1 MSDEQTEI
9 GRVLNANTSYYPTLL
24 NRRKF
29 ALISIPYY
37 IFAFLLYDVLYPEI
51 CEDFI
56 YLYLISPLVYH
67 LLPLDLISTERPT
80 LFSSLDHLA
89 KRSHIPDI
97 LSLLIVLNNHLLS
110 QLNSLKLFHSLRRET
125 PDFVRVQVLIKDI
138 IAIEG
143 MDQLVVRHLE
153 LLAV

>member
-1 MSDEQTEI
+1 MSDEQTKI
-9 GRVLNANTSYYPTLL
+9 GRVLNANTSHYPALL
-24 NRRKF
+24 NHRKLAF
-29 ALISIPYY
+29 ISTPQYV
-37 IFAFLLYDVLYPEI
+37 FAFLLYDVLYPDI

-56 YLYLISPLVYH
+56 YLYLVSSLVYH
-67 LLPLDLISTERPT
+67 LLPLDLICIQSPT
-80 LFSSLDHLA
+80 RFSSLDHLA

-125 PDFVRVQVLIKDI
+125 PDFVRVQVLIEDV

-143 MDQLVVRHLE
+143 MDQLVVRHLK

>member
-1 MSDEQTEI
+1 MSDEQTKI

-29 ALISIPYY
+29 AFNSIPHY
-37 IFAFLLYDVLYPEI
+37 IFAILLYNVLYPEI

-56 YLYLISPLVYH
+56 YLYLVSSLVYH
-67 LLPLDLISTERPT
+67 LLPLDLICTQSPT
-80 LFSSLDHLA
+80 LFSCLHHLA

-125 PDFVRVQVLIKDI
+125 PDFVRV
-138 IAIEG
+138 
-143 MDQLVVRHLE
+143 
-153 LLAV
+153 